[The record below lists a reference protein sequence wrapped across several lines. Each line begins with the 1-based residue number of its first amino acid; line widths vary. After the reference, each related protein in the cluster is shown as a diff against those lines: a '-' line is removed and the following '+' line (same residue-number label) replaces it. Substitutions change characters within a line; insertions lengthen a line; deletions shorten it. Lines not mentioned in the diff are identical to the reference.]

1 MILDDE
7 LKEIFKTEFE
17 ENIQILNQEL
27 LKLEKNK
34 EDLEALTKLM
44 RVAHS
49 MKGGARMIG
58 LSGVVDL
65 AHFFEDMLGEVK
77 KKNTLLNASDFNAMY
92 KALDLIKD
100 LVEEVVSGN
109 KIVENPTSLIEKIIN
124 YKISTPG
131 DSSNSVDSTPKTIDV
146 FDQIQKKANTVR
158 SEDVIEYGAS
168 NKVNQVPEIEEEPV
182 IVNQDI
188 NRIDVTSKN
197 FVIDTVRVASNN
209 LDTLMNLSGEL
220 TVTNLRLI
228 QRFNKIEGIISL
240 LEESARSVSQQRFS
254 PLSKPAENGGGNND
268 LLLKAES
275 EKMEQLLDFVYQLK
289 AGLNEDSSRLDFVTN
304 RFEEIIKDLRV
315 LPLSHVFNLFPRMVR
330 DMSQSMGKLIN
341 FKIEG
346 EGIKADKK
354 ILEEIKDP
362 IMHIIRN
369 AIDHG
374 IETPEKRV
382 EAGKSKEGNIILSAK
397 QSSSTI
403 IIEVDDD
410 GAGLDS
416 EQIKKSAIKKGLIKK
431 QDASELSDS
440 QIFQLIFSPGFS
452 TAKLITD
459 VSGRGVGLE
468 VVLANV
474 QKLKGTI
481 GVDTKPGKG
490 TKFKLEIPVTLATLR
505 IIIVRLNNE
514 IYAIPV
520 EYVKSAISVKR
531 SAVFSLDGCDA
542 IIYEEKPVSVF
553 KLEEIL
559 EIKNAEAEESTNE
572 GEENFECI
580 LISVM
585 GETIGL
591 FVNEILDEQEA
602 LVKPLGM
609 MLKRV
614 RNVTG
619 SAILGSGDVCI
630 VLNPVDIHKSVKLN
644 SGKSSST
651 VSGKKKKDFKKII
664 LLVEDSLTTRTQEKR
679 ILEGAGYT
687 VITAVDGVEGFQKL
701 SGNKIDLI
709 VSDIEMPNLD
719 GLSFTKKV
727 RAEKKFSSLPVVLVT
742 SLSSDEQKQKGL
754 DAGANAYITK
764 SNFDQKLLLE
774 TIARLL

>member
-109 KIVENPTSLIEKIIN
+109 KIVENPNSLVDKIIN
-124 YKISTPG
+124 YKISFPV
-131 DSSNSVDSTPKTIDV
+131 DSSNSPEATPKTNDV
-146 FDQIQKKANTVR
+146 FDQIPKKENTVR
-158 SEDVIEYGAS
+158 SEDVIEYGAIPHTP
-168 NKVNQVPEIEEEPV
+168 KPEEEPV
-182 IVNQDI
+182 TVKQDI
-188 NRIDVTSKN
+188 RLIDESSKN

-240 LEESARSVSQQRFS
+240 LEESARAVSQQRFS
-254 PLSKPAENGGGNND
+254 TFAKPSEQGGGNNND

-289 AGLNEDSSRLDFVTN
+289 AGLNEDTSRLDFVTN

-330 DMSQSMGKLIN
+330 DMSQTMGKLIN

-362 IMHIIRN
+362 LMHIIRN

-382 EAGKSKEGNIILSAK
+382 EAGKLKEGTILLSAK

-403 IIEVDDD
+403 IIEIDDD

-431 QDASELSDS
+431 QDAAELSDS

-531 SAVFSLDGCDA
+531 SSVFSLDGCDA

-559 EIKNAEAEESTNE
+559 EIKNTEIEESAKE

-591 FVNEILDEQEA
+591 FVDEILDEQEA

-651 VSGKKKKDFKKII
+651 VAGKKKKDVKKII

-679 ILEGAGYT
+679 ILEGAGFT